1 VISCA
6 PDLLQFL
13 DHSIWHKSL
22 YTLAQFNLFS
32 EIEMRKY
39 YTVEGDVNAKKAK
52 EAYPKLALCDRC
64 VSHYIV
70 ISEGDRTYDECA
82 KCGADD

>member
-1 VISCA
+1 
-6 PDLLQFL
+6 
-13 DHSIWHKSL
+13 
-22 YTLAQFNLFS
+22 
-32 EIEMRKY
+32 MRKY

-70 ISEGDRTYDECA
+70 INEGDRTYDECA